1 MKARSKFLRD
11 ERAWV
16 DFVLSRTALIL
27 ASVVVIA
34 AVYHF
39 AVSIQEVNRQK
50 ELDLLST
57 ELVSYIDKAGSSPYE
72 VNFTYN
78 FNKEQLSHFQG
89 QPLEAMI
96 SGEYVVISTNVDG
109 RPIISAKTPAFR
121 VYPYSHTTL
130 YNDLRSEYG
139 SSGTMS
145 EPVRANHTD
154 IIEYLNSRTTDV
166 SFNASNPT
174 NIHKT
179 FIYFVSNTNVEKIGY
194 VLFYQ

>member
-1 MKARSKFLRD
+1 MKAISKFLRD

-154 IIEYLNSRTTDV
+154 IIEYLTSTTTDV
-166 SFNASNPT
+166 SFNASNPI

-179 FIYFVSNTNVEKIGY
+179 FIYFASNTNVEKIGY